1 MKALST
7 IAAVAATVAVLTAP
21 AVSAERFYIPL
32 GSENAIVAIDLAND
46 AIVGRIGGVPAVHG
60 LAATPDGRFLV
71 AGSFDER
78 EAGAMVPEKPA
89 GMAEDEH
96 ATHHSKAASKH
107 SGTGVSVVSTVSII
121 EIGTG
126 SVVRRVDVPGA
137 VHHVS
142 IDANGRFAAL
152 TLPNQDAVTIL
163 DLANYTVAATI
174 VTGPLPNYAVFS
186 PDGQRLYVSNAGNN
200 TVSDI
205 TADGW
210 IVLRNAIV
218 GESPEHV
225 VLSADGKT
233 LYVNN
238 IDGGTV
244 SAIDT
249 ASWSVG
255 KTLEAG
261 ELLHGIDL
269 SDDGKTLFV
278 AVRGSDSVTAIDLQ
292 SGASKTI
299 TLSPSPYHLA
309 AVRGLGKLYISSAEA
324 PKVWVVD
331 QQTLSVIG
339 EIEIGGKGHQ
349 MVQVSG

>member
-1 MKALST
+1 MRLLST
-7 IAAVAATVAVLTAP
+7 CAAAAATLAMLAAP
-21 AVSAERFYIPL
+21 AIGAERIYIPL
-32 GSENAIVAIDLAND
+32 GSDNAIVAIDPAKD
-46 AIVGRIGGVPAVHG
+46 AIVSRIDNIPAVHG
-60 LAATPDGRFLV
+60 LAATPDGRFLI

-78 EAGAMVPEKPA
+78 EAGTMVPAKPA
-89 GMAEDEH
+89 GISEDEH
-96 ATHHSKAASKH
+96 AAHHPKGAAKQSAAAA
-107 SGTGVSVVSTVSII
+107 TVVSTVSVIDI
-121 EIGTG
+121 ETG

-142 IDANGRFAAL
+142 IDPTGRFAAL
-152 TLPNQDAVTIL
+152 TQPNQDAVTVL
-163 DLANYTVAATI
+163 DLADYSLAATV
-174 VTGPLPNYAVFS
+174 VTGSLPNYAVFS

-225 VLSADGKT
+225 VLSGDGNT

-255 KTLEAG
+255 KTLPAG
-261 ELLHGIDL
+261 ELLHGVGL
-269 SDDGKTLFV
+269 SDDGATLFV
-278 AVRGSDSVTAIDLQ
+278 AVRGEDTLTAVDLG
-292 SGASKTI
+292 SGASKSV
-299 TLSPSPYHLA
+299 TLAPSPYHLA
-309 AVRGLGKLYISSAEA
+309 AVRGQGKLYISSAEE

-331 QQTLSVIG
+331 QRTLSVIT
-339 EIEIGGKGHQ
+339 EIEIGGRGHQ

>member
-1 MKALST
+1 MKPLST
-7 IAAVAATVAVLTAP
+7 IAAAAATVAILSAP

-32 GSENAIVAIDLAND
+32 GSDNAIVAIDPAKD
-46 AIVGRIGGVPAVHG
+46 AIVDRIDGIPAVHG
-60 LAATPDGRFLV
+60 LAATPDGRFLI

-78 EAGAMVPEKPA
+78 QAGAMVPEKPA

-96 ATHHSKAASKH
+96 AAHHSKDTATR
-107 SGTGVSVVSTVSII
+107 GETGAPVVSTVSILDI
-121 EIGTG
+121 VTG

-142 IDANGRFAAL
+142 IDPAGRFAAL
-152 TLPNQDAVTIL
+152 TQPNQDAVTIL
-163 DLANYTVAATI
+163 DLASYAVVATF

-205 TADGW
+205 TADDW
-210 IVLRNAIV
+210 IVMRNVIV

-244 SAIDT
+244 SVIDT
-249 ASWSVG
+249 ASWSVD
-255 KTLEAG
+255 KTIEAG

-269 SDDGKTLFV
+269 SDDGKTIFV
-278 AVRGSDSVTAIDLQ
+278 AVRGGDSLTAIDLQ
-292 SGASKTI
+292 SGASKSI
-299 TLSPSPYHLA
+299 ALSPSPYHVA
-309 AVRGLGKLYISSAEA
+309 AVRGLGKLYVSSGED
-324 PKVWVVD
+324 PKIWVVD
-331 QQTLSVIG
+331 QQTLSLIG

>member
-1 MKALST
+1 MRPLST
-7 IAAVAATVAVLTAP
+7 IAAAAATVAVLTAP
-21 AVSAERFYIPL
+21 AVSAERIYIPL
-32 GSENAIVAIDLAND
+32 GSGNAIVVIDPAMD
-46 AIVGRIGGVPAVHG
+46 AIVGRIDGVPAVHG

-96 ATHHSKAASKH
+96 AAHHSKAATKH
-107 SGTGVSVVSTVSII
+107 GGAATSLVSTVSII

-142 IDANGRFAAL
+142 IDPAGRFAAL
-152 TLPNQDAVTIL
+152 TQPNQAAVTIL
-163 DLANYTVAATI
+163 DLASYTVAATI

-261 ELLHGIDL
+261 KLLHGVDL
-269 SDDGKTLFV
+269 SDDGQTLFV
-278 AVRGSDSVTAIDLQ
+278 AVRGSDSVTAFDLQ
-292 SGASKTI
+292 SDASKTI
-299 TLSPSPYHLA
+299 TLSPSPYHVA
-309 AVRGLGKLYISSAEA
+309 AVKGQGKLYISSAEA

-331 QQTLSVIG
+331 QRTLSVIG

>member
-1 MKALST
+1 MKPLST
-7 IAAVAATVAVLTAP
+7 IAAAAAIVAILTAP

-32 GSENAIVAIDLAND
+32 GSDNAIVAIDPAED
-46 AIVGRIGGVPAVHG
+46 EVVGRIDGVPAVHG
-60 LAATPDGRFLV
+60 LAVTPDERFLV

-78 EAGAMVPEKPA
+78 QADAMAPEKPS

-96 ATHHSKAASKH
+96 AAHHSKGAAMR
-107 SGTGVSVVSTVSII
+107 GGAAASVVSTVSII
-121 EIGTG
+121 DIETA

-142 IDANGRFAAL
+142 IDPTGRFAAL
-152 TLPNQDAVTIL
+152 TQPNQDAVTIL
-163 DLANYTVAATI
+163 DLANIAVAATI

-205 TADGW
+205 AADSW
-210 IVLRNAIV
+210 IVLRNVIV

-244 SAIDT
+244 SEIDT

-255 KTLEAG
+255 KTIEAG

-269 SDDGKTLFV
+269 SDDGKTIFV
-278 AVRGSDSVTAIDLQ
+278 AVRGGDFLTAIDLQ

-309 AVRGLGKLYISSAEA
+309 AVRGLGKIYISSAEE

-331 QQTLSVIG
+331 QQTLSVSG
-339 EIEIGGKGHQ
+339 EMEIGGKGHQ
-349 MVQVSG
+349 MVQVSR

>member
-1 MKALST
+1 MKPFST
-7 IAAVAATVAVLTAP
+7 IAAAAATIAVLTAP

-32 GSENAIVAIDLAND
+32 GSDNAIVAIDPAED
-46 AIVGRIGGVPAVHG
+46 AIVGRIDGVPAVHG
-60 LAATPDGRFLV
+60 LAATPDGRFLI

-78 EAGAMVPEKPA
+78 QAGAMAPEKPA

-96 ATHHSKAASKH
+96 AAHHSKDPAVRGGA
-107 SGTGVSVVSTVSII
+107 GASVVSTVSVID
-121 EIGTG
+121 IGTG

-142 IDANGRFAAL
+142 IDPAGRFAAL
-152 TLPNQDAVTIL
+152 TQPNQDAVTIL
-163 DLANYTVAATI
+163 DLASYTVAATI

-186 PDGQRLYVSNAGNN
+186 PDGQRLYVSNVGNN

-225 VLSADGKT
+225 VLSADGET

-244 SAIDT
+244 SVIDT

-269 SDDGKTLFV
+269 SDDGKTIFV

-309 AVRGLGKLYISSAEA
+309 AVRGLGKLYISSAEE

-331 QQTLSVIG
+331 QQTLSVTG

>member
-1 MKALST
+1 MKPLPI
-7 IAAVAATVAVLTAP
+7 IAAVAASLAVLTAP

-32 GSENAIVAIDLAND
+32 GSDNAIVAIDSAED
-46 AIVGRIGGVPAVHG
+46 AIVGRINGVPAVHG
-60 LAATPDGRFLV
+60 LAVTPDGRFLV

-78 EAGAMVPEKPA
+78 QAGAMAPEKPSA
-89 GMAEDEH
+89 MAEDEH
-96 ATHHSKAASKH
+96 AAHHSKGAAMR
-107 SGTGVSVVSTVSII
+107 GGAAASVVSTVSII
-121 EIGTG
+121 DIETA

-142 IDANGRFAAL
+142 IDPAGRFAAL
-152 TLPNQDAVTIL
+152 TQPNQDAVTIL
-163 DLANYTVAATI
+163 DLANIAVAATI

-205 TADGW
+205 TADSW
-210 IVLRNAIV
+210 IVLRNVIV

-244 SAIDT
+244 SEIDT

-255 KTLEAG
+255 KTIEAG

-269 SDDGKTLFV
+269 SDDGKTIFV
-278 AVRGSDSVTAIDLQ
+278 AVRGGDFLTAIDLQ

-309 AVRGLGKLYISSAEA
+309 AVRGLGKIYISSAEE

-331 QQTLSVIG
+331 QQTLSVSG
-339 EIEIGGKGHQ
+339 EMEIGGKGHQ
-349 MVQVSG
+349 MVQVSR